1 MQALPGIR
9 PADFPVRLHGRGS
22 HHALQA
28 AGAPENAHLAP
39 EAVRSL
45 REDQMQGG
53 ARAILQHGASTGG
66 AEQHS
71 LGRDLQAALAIQPAD
86 DPVPG
91 SIQEI

>member
-1 MQALPGIR
+1 
-9 PADFPVRLHGRGS
+9 
-22 HHALQA
+22 
-28 AGAPENAHLAP
+28 
-39 EAVRSL
+39 
-45 REDQMQGG
+45 MQGG

-71 LGRDLQAALAIQPAD
+71 LGRDVQAAPALQPAD